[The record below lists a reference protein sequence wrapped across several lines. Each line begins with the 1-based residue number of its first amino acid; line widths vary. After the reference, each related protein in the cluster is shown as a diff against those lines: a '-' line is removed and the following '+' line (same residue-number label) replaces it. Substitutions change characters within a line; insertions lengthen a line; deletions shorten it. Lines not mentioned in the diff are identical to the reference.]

1 MSKMSPAFP
10 AEMQCGACENGRNTV
25 FGTQHLGL
33 ITICVF
39 LRKSTSQPDFS
50 SAAEKGGEGG
60 GSCQPSLF
68 FQGFCQNE

>member
-10 AEMQCGACENGRNTV
+10 AEMQCWACESGRSTV

-50 SAAEKGGEGG
+50 SAEEKEGWG
-60 GSCQPSLF
+60 WWWLMPAQPVFSGLLSD
-68 FQGFCQNE
+68 